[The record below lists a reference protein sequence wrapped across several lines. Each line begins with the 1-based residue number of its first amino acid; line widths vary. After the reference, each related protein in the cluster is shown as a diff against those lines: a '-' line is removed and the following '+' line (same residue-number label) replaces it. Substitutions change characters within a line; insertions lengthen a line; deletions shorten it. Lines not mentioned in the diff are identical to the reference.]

1 MRLTT
6 PPESDAV
13 RTQREALTRRPG
25 WNRQQ
30 SIDNPARKYAFAR
43 RDSGGPQGTRRSAA
57 TEFPGV
63 NSTWAGPRPA
73 AWETVACKVTAED
86 GTWGLGL
93 TSYGRP
99 VAAIIDDQ
107 FAPLLTGQPA
117 LATE

>member
-1 MRLTT
+1 MRITEVQAMRLVL
-6 PPESDAV
+6 PPESDAA
-13 RTQREALTRRPG
+13 RERREAQVRRPS

-30 SIDNPARKYAFAR
+30 TIDNPARKYAFAR
-43 RDSGGPQGTRRSAA
+43 REARGRPGASAA
-57 TEFPGV
+57 LG
-63 NSTWAGPRPA
+63 

-107 FAPLLTGQPA
+107 FAPLLVGQPA
-117 LATE
+117 LATERCWDMMV